1 MSALVRGFYEN
12 FGQPHYGSEP
22 AWRAFALLAVV
33 LSVRHVAGWSEPP
46 DYLPD
51 GLLPAGES
59 FSAAFRTVES
69 FSGFGSKIW
78 QAVLAQSCAVR
89 DITHMDITETF
100 RAALREATDC
110 SVATVAQA
118 AGRSRTLF
126 ERYLNRTSP
135 SASACVALAGAL
147 EDRSQRLAELAQRL
161 RQVAEDEAGGTRA

>member
-1 MSALVRGFYEN
+1 M
-12 FGQPHYGSEP
+12 
-22 AWRAFALLAVV
+22 
-33 LSVRHVAGWSEPP
+33 WSEPP

-89 DITHMDITETF
+89 DTAHMDITETF

-147 EDRSQRLAELAQRL
+147 RARAERFAALADDLEA
-161 RQVAEDEAGGTRA
+161 VADEAGRDQTGSGR